1 MLYSEIKFF
10 FKFSTESS
18 CKENKPILGHSSK
31 KPLLSQKEVRIYT
44 EFEASIVLN
53 FKMHTCRMMQNQMRT
68 LTLLNIVHLIVS
80 LQLIQYVSVA
90 IIGSVNSSVIF
101 IKVHYFFTL

>member
-1 MLYSEIKFF
+1 MMGSPAAENEQCYILKSNFF
-10 FKFSTESS
+10 FNSQQNHPVKRTSPSLAIQA
-18 CKENKPILGHSSK
+18 KR
-31 KPLLSQKEVRIYT
+31 PLLSQKEVRIYT

-80 LQLIQYVSVA
+80 LQLIQ
-90 IIGSVNSSVIF
+90 
-101 IKVHYFFTL
+101 